1 MEESRPPPPGG
12 LLGWTFRLKNWWYN
26 QGGGGGDDDSAVSV
40 IRKINPPP
48 PPPPEKTPRE
58 SRVSLVLSPE
68 MERNIRKIDLS
79 PLSWI
84 EPADLRKTTIDV
96 VKQVAALKYKTCG
109 LPTTVRSKE
118 DIRDILVSL
127 GWAVPTDLSKDEI
140 EKIESV
146 TPGESCSG
154 KIYDA
159 SVFPGKS
166 RDHSFICV
174 RIRRDVV
181 QADCENTP
189 LHIVETREPDNN
201 NNKRKRQ
208 DSPTTQTKDKK
219 TAVVVVQRLSKKP
232 RTGAGGAK

>member
-1 MEESRPPPPGG
+1 MEESSPSPPGG
-12 LLGWTFRLKNWWYN
+12 FRQWTVRLKKWWYSR
-26 QGGGGGDDDSAVSV
+26 GGDDDDDDDAVSM

-48 PPPPEKTPRE
+48 PPPAKSPE
-58 SRVSLVLSPE
+58 SLVLSSE
-68 MERNIRKIDLS
+68 MERNIRMIDLS

-84 EPADLRKTTIDV
+84 EPADLRKTTIHV
-96 VKQVAALKYKTCG
+96 VKQVAALKFKTCG

-118 DIRDILVSL
+118 DIRDVLVSL

-140 EKIESV
+140 KKIEGV
-146 TPGESCSG
+146 TPGESSSG
-154 KIYDA
+154 KVCDA
-159 SVFPGKS
+159 SVFSGKN
-166 RDHSFICV
+166 RGQHFICV

-189 LHIVETREPDNN
+189 LHIVETRE

-208 DSPTTQTKDKK
+208 DSPKTQPKDKETTTK
-219 TAVVVVQRLSKKP
+219 RGAQHLSKKP